1 MGSQIDAR
9 AQIKMSVKSNVELEQ
24 NKKDNV
30 IVKIVKSITIEPA
43 VFLVSLSTTIE
54 NIANS
59 QIAIDKT
66 CKVEFQYNQTV
77 CDNLVTDY
85 KDENELIQENVAQFS
100 VYKTLISS
108 IFPIFFAFYL
118 GAWADL
124 FGRKLLLLLFFI
136 AYFLQ
141 TIIELVCA
149 YYEDSKKEFLLIA
162 GVPFTLVGECY
173 NRFPVCQFL
182 FCLNKLVLTRFT
194 LKTSINFS
202 FTSVLT
208 CCTAPWQTI

>member
-30 IVKIVKSITIEPA
+30 
-43 VFLVSLSTTIE
+43 
-54 NIANS
+54 
-59 QIAIDKT
+59 
-66 CKVEFQYNQTV
+66 
-77 CDNLVTDY
+77 
-85 KDENELIQENVAQFS
+85 
-100 VYKTLISS
+100 SS

-141 TIIELVCA
+141 AIIELVCA

-162 GVPFTLVGECY
+162 GAPFTLVGEY
-173 NRFPVCQFL
+173 YSSN
-182 FCLNKLVLTRFT
+182 
-194 LKTSINFS
+194 
-202 FTSVLT
+202 
-208 CCTAPWQTI
+208 

>member
-1 MGSQIDAR
+1 MGSSQIDAK
-9 AQIKMSVKSNVELEQ
+9 AQIKMSVKSSAELEQ
-24 NKKDNV
+24 DKKDNV

-66 CKVEFQYNQTV
+66 CEVEFKYNETV

-85 KDENELIQENVAQFS
+85 KDENEIIQENVAQFS

-141 TIIELVCA
+141 AIIELVCA

-173 NRFPVCQFL
+173 NRFTVCQVF
-182 FCLNKLVLTRFT
+182 F
-194 LKTSINFS
+194 
-202 FTSVLT
+202 
-208 CCTAPWQTI
+208 A